1 MNHTHPNNQDIVQS
15 MNESSLSVLVYSLTI
30 VVVLLVSFMLYFPQ
44 ALAIGSLDVSSLP
57 KLNAFLNGSCSVLLM
72 LGVYFIKN
80 KKRQAHKTVM
90 LSAFTLSVL
99 FLLSYVLYHSQA
111 PATHYGGEGI
121 IKIIYFFILITH
133 IILAACIV
141 PLALFTL
148 LRAWRSEFVRHKAI
162 AKWTFPIWLYVTITG
177 VIVYFMISPY
187 YQVKP

>member
-1 MNHTHPNNQDIVQS
+1 
-15 MNESSLSVLVYSLTI
+15 
-30 VVVLLVSFMLYFPQ
+30 
-44 ALAIGSLDVSSLP
+44 
-57 KLNAFLNGSCSVLLM
+57 M

-148 LRAWRSEFVRHKAI
+148 LRAWRSEFVKHKAI

-187 YQVKP
+187 YQVQP

>member
-1 MNHTHPNNQDIVQS
+1 MNNTHPNNQDIVQS

-57 KLNAFLNGSCSVLLM
+57 KLNAFLNGSCCVLLM

-162 AKWTFPIWLYVTITG
+162 AKRTFPIWLYVTITG